1 MTVGR
6 RTLLRGGAAFMLGGG
21 LVAPAFARAR
31 DPVAEAALNLL
42 ESLDEDKRAA
52 VLHGFDDSDRLDWH
66 YTPRS
71 RPGLPLGDMDAAQ
84 RERVFALLRTVL
96 SDQGLRKVDGVIQL
110 EGILREMAGLFGAFR
125 DPDNYAIAIFG
136 NPDGR
141 APWSWR
147 FEGHHLSLTFTV
159 APGQEI
165 AATPAFFGT
174 NPAVVPPEHK
184 HHGLRVLKEEHDLAF
199 ALVNGL
205 TRAQREAA
213 ILQPDSFGDILTGP
227 GREDSLRQPQGLALG
242 RMTGEQRGTVL
253 KLVESYIGNMQPAV
267 ATRELRALREAG
279 LDRLH
284 FAWAGSTTPDA
295 AHYYRLH
302 GPSAIIEY
310 DNTQAGANHAHSVW
324 HNPNNNF
331 GADLLRRHHERDHR

>member
-1 MTVGR
+1 MTLGR
-6 RTLLRGGAAFMLGGG
+6 RTLLRRGAAFMLGGG
-21 LVAPAFARAR
+21 LAAPAFARPR

-42 ESLDEDKRAA
+42 ESLDEDGRATVQHA
-52 VLHGFDDSDRLDWH
+52 FDDPDRRDWH

-96 SDQGLRKVDGVIQL
+96 SEQGLRKVNGVIQL
-110 EGILREMAGLFGAFR
+110 EGILRELSGIFGAFR
-125 DPDNYAIAIFG
+125 DPGNYAVAIFG
-136 NPDGR
+136 DPDGK
-141 APWSWR
+141 APWGWR
-147 FEGHHLSLTFTV
+147 FEGHHLSLTFTIV
-159 APGQEI
+159 PGQGI

-174 NPAVVPPEHK
+174 NPAVVPPEHE
-184 HHGLRVLKEEHDLAF
+184 HHGLRVLKQEHDLAF

-205 TRAQREAA
+205 TGTQRDAA

-227 GREDSLRQPQGLALG
+227 GREDSLRQPQGLPLG
-242 RMTGEQRGTVL
+242 RMTVDQRGAVL
-253 KLVESYIGNMQPAV
+253 SLIESYIGNMRPAV
-267 ATRELRALREAG
+267 AARELRDLREAG

-302 GPSAIIEY
+302 GPTAIIEY
-310 DNTQAGANHAHSVW
+310 DNTQAGATHAHSVW
-324 HNPNNNF
+324 HNPTNGF